1 MSTDHPRPR
10 ATCRSRTRVHTPQ
23 GELQQLKA
31 PWCPGHPSMV
41 GVATFRLS
49 TSPLHRH
56 CYSSQQDELRTRIAG
71 QRACRA
77 GAHRP
82 CSQAS
87 VRTGP
92 AGIPVRGYVDV
103 RAHTRE
109 ARVPRAYRSCAPLPP
124 ALPSSSCSLSVS
136 DSWQKNC
143 PQLSD
148 PTNFGLVFRSPQD
161 SRGLW
166 GAHEQ
171 YLSTPWAPR
180 HADLCMWKPERRSF
194 THSRSHARSLDRAFF
209 RSQSETSRP
218 YMRGGGRTGTTN
230 RLSENHL

>member
-31 PWCPGHPSMV
+31 PWCPGHPSMQ
-41 GVATFRLS
+41 GLATFRLS
-49 TSPLHRH
+49 TSPRHRH
-56 CYSSQQDELRTRIAG
+56 YYWSQQDELRTRIAG

-103 RAHTRE
+103 RAYTLE
-109 ARVPRAYRSCAPLPP
+109 AREPRAYPP
-124 ALPSSSCSLSVS
+124 SACPPSSWSSLSVS

-143 PQLSD
+143 PQLSNRPHKLRPCFQARV
-148 PTNFGLVFRSPQD
+148 PTD
-161 SRGLW
+161 SQGLW

-171 YLSTPWAPR
+171 YLSDPWAPG
-180 HADLCMWKPERRSF
+180 HA
-194 THSRSHARSLDRAFF
+194 
-209 RSQSETSRP
+209 
-218 YMRGGGRTGTTN
+218 
-230 RLSENHL
+230 

>member
-1 MSTDHPRPR
+1 MSCAQGSPGSEPAGPVRTCPAARPACALALQVFR
-10 ATCRSRTRVHTPQ
+10 CVGAWMCAHTP
-23 GELQQLKA
+23 GKRVSL
-31 PWCPGHPSMV
+31 
-41 GVATFRLS
+41 
-49 TSPLHRH
+49 
-56 CYSSQQDELRTRIAG
+56 
-71 QRACRA
+71 
-77 GAHRP
+77 
-82 CSQAS
+82 
-87 VRTGP
+87 VRT
-92 AGIPVRGYVDV
+92 A
-103 RAHTRE
+103 A
-109 ARVPRAYRSCAPLPP
+109 APPFSLPCP
-124 ALPSSSCSLSVS
+124 PPLSPVS
-136 DSWQKNC
+136 DSWQKIC

-171 YLSTPWAPR
+171 YLSNPWAPR

-218 YMRGGGRTGTTN
+218 YMCGGGRTDTTN